1 MLLVHRSAVLPDNIP
16 ANLPVTRDG
25 LVMVGA
31 AIGEDDFV
39 SAHIL
44 KVVKNA
50 TLKLS
55 PLSDIDP
62 QAAHAMLVSCP
73 MHALGYHTQVT
84 PPRLAVDAFSIY
96 MPHSTKERAAGFS

>member
-1 MLLVHRSAVLPDNIP
+1 MEFLDVVAEELLRHAGVRCSQEKSMLLVHRSAVLPDNIP
-16 ANLPVTRDG
+16 VNLPVTRDG

-50 TLKLS
+50 TLKLG
-55 PLSDIDP
+55 PLR
-62 QAAHAMLVSCP
+62 H
-73 MHALGYHTQVT
+73 
-84 PPRLAVDAFSIY
+84 
-96 MPHSTKERAAGFS
+96 